1 MVLLLFAMEEVIN
14 LLINLV
20 KNTLKGGATAML
32 IENLQN

>member
-14 LLINLV
+14 LFIKSI

-32 IENLQN
+32 IENLQ